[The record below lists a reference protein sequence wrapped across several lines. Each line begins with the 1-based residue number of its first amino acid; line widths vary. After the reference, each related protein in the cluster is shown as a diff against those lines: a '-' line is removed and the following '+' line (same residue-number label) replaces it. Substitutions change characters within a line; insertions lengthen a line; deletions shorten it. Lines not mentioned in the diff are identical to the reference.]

1 MGIGIC
7 RFLFRLLLFLLP
19 FYNFTAFIEA
29 AVGTDGVWKAH
40 GTAVGTC
47 GEVARLQSIMCAAH
61 IAAAL

>member
-1 MGIGIC
+1 MGIGIR
-7 RFLFRLLLFLLP
+7 RFLLRLLLFLLH

-40 GTAVGTC
+40 GTAVGTYSQ
-47 GEVARLQSIMCAAH
+47 VARHQSIMRAAH